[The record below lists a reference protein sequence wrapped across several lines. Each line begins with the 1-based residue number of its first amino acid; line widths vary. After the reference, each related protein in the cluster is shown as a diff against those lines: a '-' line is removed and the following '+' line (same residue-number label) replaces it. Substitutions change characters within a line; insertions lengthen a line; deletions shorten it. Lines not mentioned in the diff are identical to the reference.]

1 MPSQKNI
8 DELNILKEKLKKAKS
23 LALTDHRGLT
33 VNQAT
38 VLRQKIKEAGGELR
52 ITKNTLLNLALKNSP
67 FKLPDEQ
74 ILTGPTAI
82 LFAYDDKIAPI
93 KAVADFAKE
102 QELPRFKAGFLDDRL
117 LTIEE
122 LEELA
127 SLPTKDQLQ
136 AKLVGCLNS
145 PISGFVYVLK
155 ANLTK
160 LTIVLNQIKN
170 KQENN

>member
-8 DELNILKEKLKKAKS
+8 TELNTLKEKLEKAKS
-23 LALTDHRGLT
+23 LALTDYRGLT

-38 VLRQKIKEAGGELR
+38 TLRQKVKKAGGELR
-52 ITKNTLLNLALKNSP
+52 ITKNTLLKLALKDSP

-82 LFAYDDKIAPI
+82 LFSFADEIAPL
-93 KAVADFAKE
+93 KAIADFAKE
-102 QELPRFKAGFLDDRL
+102 QELPKFKAGFLDDRF
-117 LTIEE
+117 LTVGE

-145 PISGFVYVLK
+145 PISGLANVLMG
-155 ANLTK
+155 NLTK
-160 LTIVLNQIKN
+160 LVYVLEAIRKNQN
-170 KQENN
+170 